1 MTGSGKPMTFNK
13 GLFLSQRL
21 DWRTPQGV
29 YDKLN
34 EEFHFDFDPC
44 PANPTVWMNSGVSL
58 FHPTFDGLS
67 VPWGQSTF
75 CNPPYGREV
84 GKWIKKGWQES
95 LLGKTVVLL
104 VAARTDTA
112 WWHDYCL
119 KGEIRF
125 IRGRLRFDD
134 QKNSAPFPS
143 AIIVFKGG

>member
-1 MTGSGKPMTFNK
+1 MTFNA
-13 GLFLSQRL
+13 GLFLSERL

-34 EEFHFDFDPC
+34 EEFGFDFDPC
-44 PANPTVWMNSGVSL
+44 PAN
-58 FHPTFDGLS
+58 PTFDGLS